1 MVQNEGIAMSKWNYF
16 WIFTFFE
23 YCKRVRVGHEIFMNA
38 KRIIYEIMYK
48 VFSFSK
54 DGTESRLAIIVLMI
68 NVLSK

>member
-1 MVQNEGIAMSKWNYF
+1 
-16 WIFTFFE
+16 
-23 YCKRVRVGHEIFMNA
+23 MNA